1 MYNSI
6 LRDITQKF
14 LEKINRPIFK
24 EIDSVSYE
32 KKHTTIRTEMNSV
45 INSEMDELTDVI
57 DDLYKIK

>member
-6 LRDITQKF
+6 LRDITQKL